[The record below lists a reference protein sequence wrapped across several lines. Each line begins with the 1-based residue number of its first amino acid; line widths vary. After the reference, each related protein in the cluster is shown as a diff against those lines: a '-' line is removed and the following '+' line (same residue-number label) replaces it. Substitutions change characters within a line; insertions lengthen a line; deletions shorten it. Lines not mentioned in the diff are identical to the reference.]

1 MSQDPTDN
9 IESLYFDPRVFT
21 DTSGFPAP
29 EKIRL
34 YDTTLRD
41 GEQAPGIAF
50 TPKQKLEIAV
60 ALSDIGVH
68 IMDLG
73 FPQVS
78 TTEGEALKM
87 IVEAKKKGNIRKDLE
102 LLVMCRA
109 AKSDIDSTIKALKEV
124 GAGPAEI
131 TFLIF
136 TSASNLH
143 MKYKL
148 GPGLLKR
155 EGRPPDDLDAVP
167 LSFYGEANIRMIEE
181 AIRYA
186 KSQGVSYIEF
196 GTEDAS
202 RSDIEYLIR
211 LVRSA
216 VKAGADRYIFPDTT
230 GSLTPESTRFYIVRL
245 KKALP
250 GIPIVSHFHN
260 DFDLA
265 TINVLT
271 SMSMGI
277 EAHSVTVNGIGERAG
292 NCPLHT
298 VVTALKLLYGITL
311 PGFKYEK
318 LWEIRDLVEKYSG
331 IPIKPNEPVIGRNT
345 FAHESGIHTHG
356 VLADPR
362 TYEPIP
368 YELVGG
374 QRRLTFGKHTGSALV
389 EWALNNHK
397 EALKKAGIEVDDG
410 LINRVVLEV
419 KRTREAAAENGVA
432 PRIIEQYHANQS
444 KLELNDEDVLHI
456 ALAIGKASNV
466 K

>member
-1 MSQDPTDN
+1 MSSPDELDN
-9 IESLYFDPRVFT
+9 LFFDPRVFT
-21 DTSGFPAP
+21 DTSGFPPP

-41 GEQAPGIAF
+41 GEQSPGIAF
-50 TPKQKLEIAV
+50 TPKQKYEIAL

-78 TTEGEALKM
+78 SSEGEALKM
-87 IVEAKKKGNIRKDLE
+87 IVEAKKRGKIRKDLE

-124 GAGPAEI
+124 GAKPDEI

-148 GPGLLKR
+148 GPFLLKR
-155 EGRPPDDLDAVP
+155 EGRPLEAFESAP

-181 AIRYA
+181 AIGYA
-186 KSQGVSYIEF
+186 KSQGVAYIEF

-216 VKAGADRYIFPDTT
+216 VSAGADRYIFPDTT

-277 EAHSVTVNGIGERAG
+277 EAHSVTINGIGERAG

-298 VVTALKLLYGITL
+298 VVTALYLLYGITL
-311 PGFKYEK
+311 PDFKYEK
-318 LWEIRDLVEKYSG
+318 LWEIRDLVENYSG
-331 IPIKPNEPVIGRNT
+331 MPVKPNEPVIGMNT

-368 YELVGG
+368 FELVGG
-374 QRRLTFGKHTGSALV
+374 RRRLTFGKHTGSALV
-389 EWALNNHK
+389 AWALHK
-397 EALKKAGIEVDDG
+397 HKAALDKAGVEIDDD
-410 LINRVVLEV
+410 LIGRVVAEV
-419 KRTREAAAENGVA
+419 KRIREERAGQDIA
-432 PRIIEQYHANQS
+432 PRIIEQYHKNQS
-444 KLELNDEDVLHI
+444 RLEMDDEDVLDI
-456 ALAIGKASNV
+456 ALALRKTQRV
-466 K
+466 